1 MPALVLAGS
10 AVAGCGSSPT
20 LSTLKVSSKVVSI
33 GGGPASAQVAQGS
46 AADVQMT
53 ITNVGSSS
61 VQGVTLR
68 IQVPSGFTYT
78 NTVSVTENGDAVR
91 SSDVAPVSR
100 EAVTTWGAW
109 TIGPS
114 ASGLPSQVVVV
125 AQFQATGASGKAELV
140 PQVFATGYSS
150 SLVGSQLQLEVTPA
164 PSLHLTLRVTPG
176 SVKSGGTVTYV
187 ATVTNTGDGPAT
199 GTTLSITLPSDFDYV
214 VTNSTSGNAST
225 GGATYPIAGSVI
237 PNWVGF
243 EIPGQGSGGPGVL
256 SLSFQV
262 RVLPDVGPGVYQAS
276 ATVVAGTGSSTENE
290 LQSDYTG
297 LAPVQVTGP

>member
-214 VTNSTSGNAST
+214 VTNSTSGNAGT